1 MTMDDRTRRL
11 DMVTTQLAARGVR
24 DARVLE
30 AMREV
35 PRHLFVP
42 ESARHEAYDDR
53 PLPIGEAQ
61 TISQPYMVA
70 VMTQALAPLEA
81 DRVLEIG
88 TGSGYQTAILARL
101 AGSVV
106 SIERHAALAA
116 RARTVLD
123 SLGITNVDIHVG
135 DGTEGWPDDAPF
147 DRILVTAGAPNVP
160 ESLRQQLADGGR
172 LVIPVGAS
180 GFQHV
185 TIVDRH
191 GDQYTERQGDACV
204 FVPLIGRLGWP
215 NSLPERAAV
224 RPPERP
230 ESASQAQACKQ
241 LSRRYF
247 PVGNQDNCQYM
258 DGGVEFCIIFPSHSA
273 VSCINDGLN
282 RPSCPTRPTR
292 DGNVMTIK
300 KRNRVLAIDDEPSMI
315 EWLKILL
322 EHEGYEVRTAMIGTR
337 GEEIFKTWKP
347 DVVVTDMMLPDADGL
362 ELLRK
367 FKQIHADTEVIVVT
381 GHGSVVKAVEAMKAG
396 AHSFVE
402 KPIEPDTL
410 LAMLERAIERRDLV
424 GENLLLKQKLE
435 GQFRFGNIIGKSKK
449 MHEVLELVESVAG
462 SDANI
467 LIQGENGTGKEL
479 IANAIHYNS
488 KRAKGPFI
496 KINCAAIPKDL
507 IESEL
512 FGYKK
517 GAFTGAATDREG
529 LFEMS
534 EGGSLLLDEIGEMP
548 PYLQTKLLRV
558 LQEREYR
565 PIGSDRIVRVDF
577 RLICATNIDLDA
589 ALRDGKLR
597 EDLYFRINTITL
609 RVPPLRER
617 TEDIPLLCEH
627 FLEKYRQRHQRNVK
641 SIAPAAYHVLI
652 RHRWPGNVRELENVI
667 ERGVL
672 VAKGSEITV
681 NDLPESLR
689 TESSTTTEF
698 VIPPHRTLAEIE
710 KMAILQT
717 LQRTNWN
724 KQEAAQILG
733 LYRPTLYSKMKKH
746 EIQDGGKGAARRA
759 APVQ

>member
-1 MTMDDRTRRL
+1 M
-11 DMVTTQLAARGVR
+11 
-24 DARVLE
+24 
-30 AMREV
+30 
-35 PRHLFVP
+35 
-42 ESARHEAYDDR
+42 
-53 PLPIGEAQ
+53 
-61 TISQPYMVA
+61 
-70 VMTQALAPLEA
+70 
-81 DRVLEIG
+81 
-88 TGSGYQTAILARL
+88 
-101 AGSVV
+101 
-106 SIERHAALAA
+106 
-116 RARTVLD
+116 
-123 SLGITNVDIHVG
+123 SLK
-135 DGTEGWPDDAPF
+135 
-147 DRILVTAGAPNVP
+147 R
-160 ESLRQQLADGGR
+160 
-172 LVIPVGAS
+172 
-180 GFQHV
+180 
-185 TIVDRH
+185 
-191 GDQYTERQGDACV
+191 
-204 FVPLIGRLGWP
+204 
-215 NSLPERAAV
+215 
-224 RPPERP
+224 
-230 ESASQAQACKQ
+230 
-241 LSRRYF
+241 
-247 PVGNQDNCQYM
+247 
-258 DGGVEFCIIFPSHSA
+258 
-273 VSCINDGLN
+273 
-282 RPSCPTRPTR
+282 
-292 DGNVMTIK
+292 K
-300 KRNRVLAIDDEPSMI
+300 KRVLAIDDEPAMT

-322 EHEGYEVRTAMIGTR
+322 EHAGFEVRTALIGTR
-337 GEEIFKTWKP
+337 GEELFKTWHP
-347 DVVVTDMMLPDADGL
+347 DAVVTDMMLPDVDGI
-362 ELLRK
+362 ELVRK
-367 FKQIHADTEVIVVT
+367 FKQLDPEAEIIVVT
-381 GHGSVVKAVEAMKAG
+381 GQGNIPRSVEAVKAG
-396 AHSFVE
+396 AFDFLE
-402 KPIEPDTL
+402 K
-410 LAMLERAIERRDLV
+410 LEKAI
-424 GENLLLKQKLE
+424 KQKTLIDE
-435 GQFRFGNIIGKSKK
+435 NEHLKAKLQDRYKFQNVIGKSKK
-449 MHEVLELVESVAG
+449 MQELFDLVESVAA
-462 SDANI
+462 SEANI

-517 GAFTGAATDREG
+517 GAFTGAATDKEG
-529 LFEMS
+529 LFEMA

-627 FLEKYRQRHQRNVK
+627 FLEKYRQRHQQNVK

-672 VAKGSEITV
+672 VAKGQEITV

-689 TESSTTTEF
+689 TESATTTEF

-746 EIQDGGKGAARRA
+746 EIQDGGKSGARRA
-759 APVQ
+759 IPAVQ

>member
-1 MTMDDRTRRL
+1 MD
-11 DMVTTQLAARGVR
+11 Q
-24 DARVLE
+24 
-30 AMREV
+30 
-35 PRHLFVP
+35 
-42 ESARHEAYDDR
+42 
-53 PLPIGEAQ
+53 
-61 TISQPYMVA
+61 
-70 VMTQALAPLEA
+70 VMT
-81 DRVLEIG
+81 
-88 TGSGYQTAILARL
+88 T
-101 AGSVV
+101 
-106 SIERHAALAA
+106 
-116 RARTVLD
+116 
-123 SLGITNVDIHVG
+123 
-135 DGTEGWPDDAPF
+135 
-147 DRILVTAGAPNVP
+147 
-160 ESLRQQLADGGR
+160 
-172 LVIPVGAS
+172 
-180 GFQHV
+180 
-185 TIVDRH
+185 
-191 GDQYTERQGDACV
+191 
-204 FVPLIGRLGWP
+204 
-215 NSLPERAAV
+215 
-224 RPPERP
+224 
-230 ESASQAQACKQ
+230 
-241 LSRRYF
+241 
-247 PVGNQDNCQYM
+247 
-258 DGGVEFCIIFPSHSA
+258 
-273 VSCINDGLN
+273 
-282 RPSCPTRPTR
+282 
-292 DGNVMTIK
+292 K
-300 KRNRVLAIDDEPSMI
+300 KKNRVLAIDDEPAMI

-367 FKQIHADTEVIVVT
+367 FKQTHADTEVIVIT
-381 GHGSVVKAVEAMKAG
+381 GHGSVPKAVEAMKAG

-467 LIQGENGTGKEL
+467 LIQGENGTGK
-479 IANAIHYNS
+479 
-488 KRAKGPFI
+488 
-496 KINCAAIPKDL
+496 

-517 GAFTGAATDREG
+517 GAFTGAQTDKEG
-529 LFEMS
+529 LFEMA

-577 RLICATNIDLDA
+577 RLICATNIDLDV

-609 RVPPLRER
+609 RVAPLRER

-627 FLEKYRQRHQRNVK
+627 FLEKYRQRHGRNVK
-641 SIAPAAYHVLI
+641 SIAPQAYHVLI

-672 VAKGSEITV
+672 VAKGTEIAV

-689 TESSTTTEF
+689 TESASTAEF

-710 KMAILQT
+710 KMAIVQT

-746 EIQDGGKGAARRA
+746 DIQDGGKAAARRA
-759 APVQ
+759 APA